1 MIIIVKE
8 QPGVKQII
16 CDFSVTVSLQ
26 ACYNGPYIM
35 KTILRYI
42 KPYTGEVVF
51 AMFVKLVGTT
61 LELMI
66 PYVLEYMIDE
76 VVPLRSMQRVL
87 LTGALMILLAIGART
102 VHVFANRKAVK
113 VAKQA
118 IYNVRRDLFMR
129 SIGLSGSQADAI
141 GLPSLTSRMTADSY
155 NIQNFIRAFQTM
167 GIRAPILLVGGIVV
181 TLTMDAGL
189 ASILLVIAPVMI
201 ALITFISMKGI
212 PMYEKVQQRLDD
224 IIRVMRENITGIRV
238 VKALSRED
246 HEQERFAAANEAMI
260 KTDIRAG
267 LLMALPGPIST
278 LFLNCGL
285 TAVVVLGAMRVNA
298 GVTKPGVILA
308 FLTYF
313 NMILMGVM
321 ALNRV
326 FVMMSKANASANRIG
341 EVIDIP
347 EELTPV
353 PESEAPDTG
362 RKGYIVFDHVDFEY
376 TTEDKES
383 ERDFGGGQ
391 KELVLSD
398 IDFEI
403 EKGGSLGIIGATG
416 SGKSTVVSLLMRFY
430 DTTSG
435 NVYIGGRNVKTYKKD
450 ELHRMFGTVFQN
462 DVIFNDTIRENIVFG
477 RDVTEDEMKQ
487 AAEDAMAAE
496 FIHTYEDGYDHM
508 AQIRGANFSGGQ
520 RQRLLISRALADDPQ
535 ILILDDASSAL
546 DYRTDARLRKAL
558 GAHHA
563 DATTIVI
570 AQRVSSIMNMDHVMV
585 IQDGKIAGYGT
596 HDELFDN
603 CAAYREIFMTQM
615 GEAR

>member
-1 MIIIVKE
+1 M
-8 QPGVKQII
+8 
-16 CDFSVTVSLQ
+16 
-26 ACYNGPYIM
+26 
-35 KTILRYI
+35 
-42 KPYTGEVVF
+42 
-51 AMFVKLVGTT
+51 
-61 LELMI
+61 
-66 PYVLEYMIDE
+66 
-76 VVPLRSMQRVL
+76 
-87 LTGALMILLAIGART
+87 
-102 VHVFANRKAVK
+102 
-113 VAKQA
+113 
-118 IYNVRRDLFMR
+118 
-129 SIGLSGSQADAI
+129 
-141 GLPSLTSRMTADSY
+141 
-155 NIQNFIRAFQTM
+155 
-167 GIRAPILLVGGIVV
+167 
-181 TLTMDAGL
+181 
-189 ASILLVIAPVMI
+189 
-201 ALITFISMKGI
+201 
-212 PMYEKVQQRLDD
+212 
-224 IIRVMRENITGIRV
+224 
-238 VKALSRED
+238 
-246 HEQERFAAANEAMI
+246 
-260 KTDIRAG
+260 
-267 LLMALPGPIST
+267 
-278 LFLNCGL
+278 
-285 TAVVVLGAMRVNA
+285 
-298 GVTKPGVILA
+298 
-308 FLTYF
+308 
-313 NMILMGVM
+313 
-321 ALNRV
+321 
-326 FVMMSKANASANRIG
+326 
-341 EVIDIP
+341 
-347 EELTPV
+347 
-353 PESEAPDTG
+353 
-362 RKGYIVFDHVDFEY
+362 
-376 TTEDKES
+376 
-383 ERDFGGGQ
+383 
-391 KELVLSD
+391 ELVLSD

-416 SGKSTVVSLLMRFY
+416 SGKSTVISLLMRFY

-546 DYRTDARLRKAL
+546 DYRTDARLRKAV